1 MRVYVKGTWLC
12 MKHELQQML
21 AQGGGTI
28 ANTASVAGL
37 VGAALQS
44 VYAGTKHAVVELTT
58 NSAAAEYARK
68 DIRGQRSGQWGAG
81 LGRGLPRY

>member
-28 ANTASVAGL
+28 VNIASVAGR

-44 VYAGTKHAVVELTT
+44 VYASTGM
-58 NSAAAEYARK
+58 RW
-68 DIRGQRSGQWGAG
+68 WG
-81 LGRGLPRY
+81 

>member
-12 MKHELQQML
+12 VKHELQQML

-44 VYAGTKHAVVELTT
+44 V
-58 NSAAAEYARK
+58 
-68 DIRGQRSGQWGAG
+68 
-81 LGRGLPRY
+81 